1 MIEIAGLQYAYG
13 ADKTFFFPDLTLAAG
28 SNFLILGK
36 SGIGKTTLLHLL
48 AGLMKPQKGKI
59 VIQGTDIYALDDKK
73 LDYFRGQNIGVIF
86 QQNHFVESLTVEE
99 NLWLAQHLAGKPQN
113 KKATDE
119 LLQALNIGD
128 KKAKYITTL
137 SQGER
142 QRVAIARALINTPKI
157 ILADEPTSALDDDN
171 CQAVISLLKSQAEAV
186 NATLIIVTHDDRL
199 KSIMKDQLTLTN
211 LS

>member
-1 MIEIAGLQYAYG
+1 MIEITGLQYAYG
-13 ADKTFFFPDLTLAAG
+13 SDKTFIFPDLTLAAG

-59 VIQGTDIYALDDKK
+59 VVQGTDIYALDNKK

-113 KKATDE
+113 KKSTDE
-119 LLQALNIGD
+119 LLQALNIVD
-128 KKAKYITTL
+128 KKSKYITTL

-142 QRVAIARALINTPKI
+142 QRVAIARALINAPKI

-171 CQAVISLLKSQAEAV
+171 CQAVIALLKSQAEAV